1 MLEGHISRRLTI
13 SRPDGA
19 RLPRGF
25 HCPKTSFST
34 NPLLARVCAET
45 LVIISAESILNPSED
60 SEQSGS
66 LRHDWDNHRDNLLG
80 SLEPLCFENL
90 NLP

>member
-1 MLEGHISRRLTI
+1 MAQDFRAGFIVLKRRFRRILYW
-13 SRPDGA
+13 
-19 RLPRGF
+19 RGF
-25 HCPKTSFST
+25 APKPLS
-34 NPLLARVCAET
+34 LLAP
-45 LVIISAESILNPSED
+45 NPSED